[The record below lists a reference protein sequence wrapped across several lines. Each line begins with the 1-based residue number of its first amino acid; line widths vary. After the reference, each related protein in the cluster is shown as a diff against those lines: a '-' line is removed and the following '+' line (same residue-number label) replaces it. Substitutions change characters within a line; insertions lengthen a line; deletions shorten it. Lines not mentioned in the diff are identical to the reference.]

1 MQSAADPPATLQIE
15 KSHIRQINASLVQ
28 WLYEQSG
35 GSYTQVGDY
44 LLPDL
49 LPGNEESAVGIWGL
63 RHLRWLRQNRRITY
77 TNLLTSGKL
86 SSYLAE
92 IDQQAQE
99 MFSLLVEQY
108 TAAEGITEQLKADNQ
123 LAWVGRMNNIRDRV
137 EEIVLSE
144 LVYC

>member
-1 MQSAADPPATLQIE
+1 MHNTI
-15 KSHIRQINASLVQ
+15 
-28 WLYEQSG
+28 YEESG

-49 LPGNEESAVGIWGL
+49 LPGNEESAVGIWGR
-63 RHLRWLRQNRRITY
+63 RHAHWLRQNRRITY

-86 SSYLAE
+86 PGYLAE
-92 IDQQAQE
+92 IDREAQE
-99 MFSLLVEQY
+99 LFSLMIEQY
-108 TAAEGITEQLKADNQ
+108 AAAEGISEQLKAADQ
-123 LAWVGRMNNIRDRV
+123 LTWVGRMNSIRERV

>member
-1 MQSAADPPATLQIE
+1 MHNTI
-15 KSHIRQINASLVQ
+15 
-28 WLYEQSG
+28 YEQSG

-49 LPGNEESAVGIWGL
+49 LPGNEESAVGIWGQ
-63 RHLRWLRQNRRITY
+63 RHARWLRQNRRITY

-86 SSYLAE
+86 PSYLAE
-92 IDQQAQE
+92 IDRQAQE
-99 MFSLLVEQY
+99 MFSRLIEQY
-108 TAAEGITEQLKADNQ
+108 AATEGITEQLKAEDQ

>member
-1 MQSAADPPATLQIE
+1 MHNTI
-15 KSHIRQINASLVQ
+15 
-28 WLYEQSG
+28 YEQSG

-49 LPGNEESAVGIWGL
+49 LPGNEESAVGIWGR
-63 RHLRWLRQNRRITY
+63 RHARWLRQNRRITY

-86 SSYLAE
+86 PGYLAE
-92 IDQQAQE
+92 IDRQAQE
-99 MFSLLVEQY
+99 MFSLL
-108 TAAEGITEQLKADNQ
+108 ITEQLKAADQ

>member
-1 MQSAADPPATLQIE
+1 MNSTI
-15 KSHIRQINASLVQ
+15 
-28 WLYEQSG
+28 YENFG

-49 LPGNEESAVGIWGL
+49 LPVTDERTVGIWGL
-63 RHLRWLRQNRRITY
+63 RHQRWLRQNKRLTY
-77 TNLLTSGKL
+77 INLLTSGKL
-86 SSYLAE
+86 PGYLAE
-92 IDQQAQE
+92 IDRQAQE

-108 TAAEGITEQLKADNQ
+108 AAAESVTEQLKTDDQ

-137 EEIVLSE
+137 EEVVLSE

>member
-1 MQSAADPPATLQIE
+1 MHNTI
-15 KSHIRQINASLVQ
+15 
-28 WLYEQSG
+28 YEQSG

-49 LPGNEESAVGIWGL
+49 LPGNEESAVGIWGQ
-63 RHLRWLRQNRRITY
+63 RHARWLRQNRRITY

-86 SSYLAE
+86 PGYLAE
-92 IDQQAQE
+92 IDQRAQE

-123 LAWVGRMNNIRDRV
+123 LAWVGRMNNIRERV
-137 EEIVLSE
+137 EEVVLSE
-144 LVYC
+144 LVHC

>member
-1 MQSAADPPATLQIE
+1 MHNTI
-15 KSHIRQINASLVQ
+15 
-28 WLYEQSG
+28 YEQSG

-49 LPGNEESAVGIWGL
+49 LPGNEESAVGIWGQ
-63 RHLRWLRQNRRITY
+63 RHARWLRQNRRITY

-86 SSYLAE
+86 PSYLAE
-92 IDQQAQE
+92 IDRQAQE
-99 MFSLLVEQY
+99 MFSRLIEQY
-108 TAAEGITEQLKADNQ
+108 AATEGITEQLKADNQ
-123 LAWVGRMNNIRDRV
+123 LAWVGRMNSIHDRV